1 MANFR
6 LHRRSVLRGTGIT
19 LTLPWLEVMQPLA
32 AAEQKTSGPPRRLLC
47 VFQPNGVYPA
57 AWDVQGTGRNY
68 QISRIL
74 EPLQDLRNDVTILS
88 NLDNV
93 TAGNHVRMTSAFLT
107 GAGVDSGQCPAS
119 LDQIVASQIGS
130 QTMLPS
136 IELGTEPPR
145 QGGDGKSPIAFA
157 NTVSWSTDGS
167 RISPEIN
174 PRVAFDRLFRHRTNP
189 AAKQQAADQKS
200 ILDLVLQDARSLR
213 SRISTSDRH
222 KLDEYLESVRSVEVR
237 IDRSINP
244 PERSWEPLSQ
254 PDLIRPADGIPR
266 RRDEHLR
273 IMMDLMV
280 LAMQTDSTR
289 VGTLMTAH
297 GFSRQ
302 NFSFLDGVTSD
313 HHGMSH
319 HQEKPDAVEEYIRV
333 SHWYIKQFAYLLQRM
348 KSVDEGYGSLLDNS
362 IVLYG
367 SGMKDGNGHKKQDL
381 PILLAG
387 SGQGALKPGQHIA
400 LKPHTPL
407 ANLHLTLAQ
416 KFGIEADSFNHAST
430 GTISELS

>member
-1 MANFR
+1 
-6 LHRRSVLRGTGIT
+6 
-19 LTLPWLEVMQPLA
+19 
-32 AAEQKTSGPPRRLLC
+32 
-47 VFQPNGVYPA
+47 
-57 AWDVQGTGRNY
+57 
-68 QISRIL
+68 
-74 EPLQDLRNDVTILS
+74 
-88 NLDNV
+88 
-93 TAGNHVRMTSAFLT
+93 
-107 GAGVDSGQCPAS
+107 
-119 LDQIVASQIGS
+119 
-130 QTMLPS
+130 
-136 IELGTEPPR
+136 
-145 QGGDGKSPIAFA
+145 
-157 NTVSWSTDGS
+157 
-167 RISPEIN
+167 
-174 PRVAFDRLFRHRTNP
+174 
-189 AAKQQAADQKS
+189 
-200 ILDLVLQDARSLR
+200 
-213 SRISTSDRH
+213 
-222 KLDEYLESVRSVEVR
+222 
-237 IDRSINP
+237 
-244 PERSWEPLSQ
+244 
-254 PDLIRPADGIPR
+254 
-266 RRDEHLR
+266 
-273 IMMDLMV
+273 MV

-333 SHWYIKQFAYLLQRM
+333 SHWYIQQFAYLLQRM